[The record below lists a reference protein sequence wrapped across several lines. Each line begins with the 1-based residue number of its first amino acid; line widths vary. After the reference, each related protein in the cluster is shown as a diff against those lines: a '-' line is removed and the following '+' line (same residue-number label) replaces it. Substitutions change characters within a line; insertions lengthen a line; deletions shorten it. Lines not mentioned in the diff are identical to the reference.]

1 MINSARANSLSDLF
15 NQDKSLIYFVPK
27 YQREYICSKKIWEL
41 LFDDIITNDEEL
53 FLGSII
59 CINTKVDSLK
69 EDKLELIDGQQR
81 MTTLSLLLLALY
93 PHMKSIPID
102 NLDENEK
109 EELNTDLINLKYRLL
124 LKSDKSK
131 LRIEPSIS
139 GNNKEDYYYLFSP
152 KVDFLG
158 RDLHHKPLNA
168 GNRRI
173 VRCYRYFLE
182 RYLIFYL
189 VARRQ

>member
-27 YQREYICSKKIWEL
+27 YQREYIWSKKNWEL
-41 LFDDIITNDEEL
+41 LFDDIITNDEEH

-81 MTTLSLLLLALY
+81 MTTLSLLMLALY
-93 PHMKSIPID
+93 THMKSIPND

-139 GNNKEDYYYLFSP
+139 GNNKEDYYYLFSH

-168 GNRRI
+168 
-173 VRCYRYFLE
+173 
-182 RYLIFYL
+182 
-189 VARRQ
+189 